1 MKLKRVLALV
11 LALTMLLG
19 MAACTKV
26 PQNTLTS
33 AQENQAQMDGDQTLY
48 RQDKELIAELVGG
61 QEEASDLT
69 DAELD
74 ALIDQLIN
82 ETGKENV
89 SGVIDLSG
97 KQEQK
102 PVNSDMDPDAY
113 DENGAMNKPFDQ
125 VYPDLIEKDQVAYS
139 GESILIKM
147 KSGNLTA
154 GLKAAGVGA
163 LEEIVPMVGCAW
175 YEAQLIA
182 GTDAQEALTAV
193 RALREVML
201 AEYNY

>member
-19 MAACTKV
+19 MAACTKA
-26 PQNTLTS
+26 PQNTQTS
-33 AQENQAQMDGDQTLY
+33 AQENQAQMDGDQTLD

-74 ALIDQLIN
+74 ALIDQLIH

-89 SGVIDLSG
+89 SGVIDLAG

-163 LEEIVPMVGCAW
+163 LEEIVHMDGCAW
-175 YEAQLIA
+175 FGIC
-182 GTDAQEALTAV
+182 D
-193 RALREVML
+193 
-201 AEYNY
+201 NCC